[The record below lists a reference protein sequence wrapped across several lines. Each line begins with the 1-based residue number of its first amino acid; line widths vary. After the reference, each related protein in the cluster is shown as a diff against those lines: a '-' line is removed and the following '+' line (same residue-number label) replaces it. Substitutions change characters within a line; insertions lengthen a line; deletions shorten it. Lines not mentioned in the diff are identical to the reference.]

1 MVRQQIDLE
10 FFQSICDTELF
21 IGFLQVIDFANLHM
35 FTIAQLHITI
45 HAVIVN
51 RYKALILLSMK
62 SWQ

>member
-10 FFQSICDTELF
+10 FCQCICNSESFT
-21 IGFLQVIDFANLHM
+21 GFLQVIGFANLYT

-45 HAVIVN
+45 HAVTVN

-62 SWQ
+62 SWH